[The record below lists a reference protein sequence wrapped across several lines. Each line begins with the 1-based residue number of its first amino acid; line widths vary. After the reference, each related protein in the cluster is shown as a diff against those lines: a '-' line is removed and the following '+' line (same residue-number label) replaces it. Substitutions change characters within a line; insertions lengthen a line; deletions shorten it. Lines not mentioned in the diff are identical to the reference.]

1 MKSATKVKR
10 ILTLVF
16 LLFMFPGHSAAQAT
30 ECNDDPTP
38 CEAYA
43 GADAIFVAKVT
54 KIFPETIEIWQRD
67 KDYDQ
72 TASVLIEKT
81 YKGIRRN
88 SLVLHQLGSKN
99 APKFVFGSRY
109 LFYVNRD
116 RKTGK
121 WEVNPCG
128 RTRMAEYAHDD
139 LRYLKGLPATA
150 NKTRIAGE
158 VIRYETDKENPQG
171 TIEMLAGI
179 KIKIIGNGKVYEAVT
194 DANGVYELYGAPV
207 GRYVIQPAI
216 PQGLELFGV
225 IHYGP
230 LDLSKIRSLS
240 IDLKE
245 SACSGAG
252 IILTTDLNN
261 TTDR

>member
-1 MKSATKVKR
+1 MATEVKR
-10 ILTLVF
+10 ILTTLF
-16 LLFMFPGHSAAQAT
+16 LLLMFPSFSGAQT
-30 ECNDDPTP
+30 SECNYGWTP

-43 GADAIFVAKVT
+43 EADAIFVAKVT
-54 KIFPETIEIWQRD
+54 KIVPETIEIWQRD

-72 TASVLIEKT
+72 TAHVVIEKT
-81 YKGIRRN
+81 YKGIKRKF
-88 SLVLHQLGSKN
+88 LVLHQLGRKI
-99 APKFVFGSRY
+99 APKFILGSRY
-109 LFYVNRD
+109 LFYANRD

-121 WEVNPCG
+121 WEVKPCG
-128 RTRMAEYAHDD
+128 RTRMADYVQDD
-139 LRYLKGLPATA
+139 LYYLKGLPATA

-158 VIRYETDKENPQG
+158 VTRYDTDKENPQG
-171 TIEMLAGI
+171 TTEKLAGI
-179 KIKIIGNGKVYEAVT
+179 KIKIIGEGNIYEAVT

-207 GRYVIQPAI
+207 GSYVIQPAI
-216 PQGLELFGV
+216 PRGLKLFGV

-252 IILTTDLNN
+252 ILLTIDPNS
-261 TTDR
+261 TDR